1 MPVFSQA
8 RPWAALPRS
17 RHYDFASLVAILL
30 LALLGETLV
39 SLVATGMTLPPALLV
54 FKTVFGLLWKMTDF
68 FFWLLI
74 VSVVLSWVSPG
85 YNPATV
91 MIRQLA
97 EPVLAP
103 FRRILPPMG
112 GLDLSPIV
120 AFLAIQVV
128 QILLATAA
136 RGLAPYL
143 A

>member
-1 MPVFSQA
+1 MAWMFFQYSC
-8 RPWAALPRS
+8 
-17 RHYDFASLVAILL
+17 
-30 LALLGETLV
+30 
-39 SLVATGMTLPPALLV
+39 
-54 FKTVFGLLWKMTDF
+54 F